1 MAEATPQILK
11 SFPWPTQADITVRKQ
26 KMKAIV
32 ARLFSAAAE
41 KGKGD
46 VEQLLKDDPGL
57 KAEVL
62 KSLTDDDQKGGE
74 LAQWSDNFTKEL
86 AKRQLDKEK
95 EEAEAKKKEEAIQA
109 RRDQERAKREEE
121 ERRAAE
127 DRREG
132 RGEVRKKVKRPHEK
146 LSRSISHKRDE
157 KTDKKKKK
165 KASSSEDESES
176 NDRNAKSRKA
186 PARQASPP
194 PRKKS
199 PPRKTSP
206 P

>member
-1 MAEATPQILK
+1 MGNDCGEFALENSLRALSMKKEFLKAMAEATPQILK
-11 SFPWPTQADITVRKQ
+11 SFPWPTQEDITTRKH

-41 KGKGD
+41 KGSGD
-46 VEQLLKDDPGL
+46 VEKLLKDDPEL

-74 LAQWSDNFTKEL
+74 LAQWSDNFSKEL

-95 EEAEAKKKEEAIQA
+95 EEAEQKKKEDALQA
-109 RRDQERAKREEE
+109 RREQERAKREEE

-157 KTDKKKKK
+157 KTTKK
-165 KASSSEDESES
+165 
-176 NDRNAKSRKA
+176 
-186 PARQASPP
+186 
-194 PRKKS
+194 
-199 PPRKTSP
+199 
-206 P
+206 